1 MQQVDTDL
9 CGRFGQCELRRGRK
23 LKFDNETAFSQ
34 TLFRQTSVG
43 NGRFVSS
50 NFIEKKEKNMKFL
63 KIKEH
68 ERGLKFVDGKFKG
81 ILGPGKYTILPFSKV
96 KIEIISV
103 RDVELVHEKLEFIAK
118 TKLKTADL
126 LITRIKE
133 GERGLLVINGLEL
146 KFLDPGLYAHWN
158 VFEAVEV
165 ITYKVG
171 KLFAHP
177 EIERMYRNKDQFP
190 ELEFLDI
197 PDGWRASITVN
208 GHLFGMVGSG
218 IVSLWKEGND
228 IVFEKFETDEVF
240 FQHRKLSD
248 ILKHPA
254 SASFLEKVEVPVG
267 FKALVTIDG
276 KMAKEFGQ
284 GLFAYWK
291 NIRKVEVTLVDLRER
306 SIEITGQEIMTSD
319 KVTLRINALVTFT
332 VVNPA
337 KAVQEF
343 QDFESALYKES
354 QMALR
359 SAIGGKDL
367 DPLLS
372 EKGAMEKEVKGH
384 ISSAAER
391 MGLQVNNFGL
401 KDIILPGDMKELLNK
416 VTEAKKASE
425 AALITRREETASM
438 RSQANT
444 AKILESSP
452 TLMRIRELETLEKVA
467 QSASLKIVIGEKGLT
482 ESVTKLI

>member
-1 MQQVDTDL
+1 
-9 CGRFGQCELRRGRK
+9 
-23 LKFDNETAFSQ
+23 
-34 TLFRQTSVG
+34 
-43 NGRFVSS
+43 
-50 NFIEKKEKNMKFL
+50 MKF
-63 KIKEH
+63 IRIREH
-68 ERGLKFVDGKFKG
+68 ERGLKFVDEKFKG
-81 ILGPGKYTILPFSKV
+81 ILKPGKYTVLPFSKV
-96 KIEIISV
+96 HIDVISV
-103 RDVELVHEKLEFIAK
+103 RDIELLHEKLEFIAK
-118 TKLKTADL
+118 ANLNTSEL
-126 LITRIKE
+126 LISRIKE

-146 KFLDPGLYAHWN
+146 KFLEPGLYAHWK

-165 ITYKVG
+165 INYKVG

-177 EIERMYRNKDQFP
+177 ELERMFRNQAQFP

-197 PDGWRASITVN
+197 PDGWRATITVN

-218 IVSLWKEGND
+218 IAALWKEGND
-228 IVFEKFETDEVF
+228 IVLEKFDTEDVF
-240 FQHRKLSD
+240 FQHRKLSE
-248 ILKHPA
+248 ILKHGA
-254 SASFLEKVEVPVG
+254 SSTFLERVEVPVG

-291 NIRKVEVTLVDLRER
+291 NIRKVEVTMVDLRER
-306 SIEITGQEIMTSD
+306 TIEITGQEIMTSD
-319 KVTLRINALVTFT
+319 KVTLRVNALVTFS
-332 VVNPA
+332 VSDPA

-359 SAIGGKDL
+359 SAIGGKEL

-372 EKGAMEKEVKGH
+372 EKGALENEVRSQ
-384 ISSAAER
+384 ISQSAKR
-391 MGLQVNNFGL
+391 MGLETRSFGL

-444 AKILESSP
+444 AKILESNP
-452 TLMRIRELETLEKVA
+452 TLMRVRELETLEKVA
-467 QSASLKIVIGEKGLT
+467 QTASLKIVLGEKGLT
-482 ESVTKLI
+482 ESIAKLI

>member
-1 MQQVDTDL
+1 
-9 CGRFGQCELRRGRK
+9 
-23 LKFDNETAFSQ
+23 
-34 TLFRQTSVG
+34 
-43 NGRFVSS
+43 
-50 NFIEKKEKNMKFL
+50 MKF
-63 KIKEH
+63 IRIREH
-68 ERGLKFVDGKFKG
+68 ERGLKFVDEKFKG
-81 ILGPGKYTILPFSKV
+81 VLGPGKYTLMPFSKAR
-96 KIEIISV
+96 IEV
-103 RDVELVHEKLEFIAK
+103 VNTRDVELVHDKLEFIAK
-118 TKLKTADL
+118 ANLRTPDL

-146 KFLDPGLYAHWN
+146 KFLEPGIYAYWK

-165 ITYKVG
+165 INYKMG

-177 EIERMYRNKDQFP
+177 EIERMYRNQDKFP

-197 PDGWRASITVN
+197 PDGGRATITVN

-228 IVFEKFETDEVF
+228 IVFEQFKTDEVF
-240 FQHRKLSD
+240 FQHRKLSE
-248 ILKHPA
+248 ILKHGA
-254 SASFLEKVEVPVG
+254 SGTFLEKVEVPAG
-267 FKALVTIDG
+267 YKALVTIDG

-291 NIRKVEVTLVDLRER
+291 NIRKVEVNLVDLRER
-306 SIEITGQEIMTSD
+306 TIEITGQEIMTSD
-319 KVTLRINALVTFT
+319 KVTLRVNALVTFT
-332 VVNPA
+332 VVNPT

-372 EKGAMEKEVKGH
+372 EKGALEGDVRSH
-384 ISSAAER
+384 ISAAAER
-391 MGLQVNNFGL
+391 MGLQVKNFGL

-444 AKILESSP
+444 AKILESNP

-467 QSASLKIVIGEKGLT
+467 QTASLKIVLGEKGLT

>member
-1 MQQVDTDL
+1 
-9 CGRFGQCELRRGRK
+9 
-23 LKFDNETAFSQ
+23 
-34 TLFRQTSVG
+34 
-43 NGRFVSS
+43 
-50 NFIEKKEKNMKFL
+50 MKF
-63 KIKEH
+63 IRIREH
-68 ERGLKFVDGKFKG
+68 ERGLKFVDEKFKG
-81 ILGPGKYTILPFSKV
+81 ILKPGKYTVLPFSKV
-96 KIEIISV
+96 HIDVISV
-103 RDVELVHEKLEFIAK
+103 RDIELLHEKLEFIAK
-118 TKLKTADL
+118 ANLNTSEL
-126 LITRIKE
+126 LISRIKE

-146 KFLDPGLYAHWN
+146 KFLEPGLYAHWK

-165 ITYKVG
+165 INYKVG

-177 EIERMYRNKDQFP
+177 ELERMFRNQAQFP

-197 PDGWRASITVN
+197 PDGWRATITVN

-218 IVSLWKEGND
+218 IAALWKEGND
-228 IVFEKFETDEVF
+228 IVLEKFDTEDVF
-240 FQHRKLSD
+240 FQHRKLSE
-248 ILKHPA
+248 ILKHGA
-254 SASFLEKVEVPVG
+254 SSTFLERVEVPVG

-291 NIRKVEVTLVDLRER
+291 NIRKVEVTMVDLRER
-306 SIEITGQEIMTSD
+306 TIEITGQEIMTSD
-319 KVTLRINALVTFT
+319 KVTLRVNALVTFS
-332 VVNPA
+332 VSDPA

-359 SAIGGKDL
+359 SAIGGKEL

-372 EKGAMEKEVKGH
+372 EKGALENEVRSQ
-384 ISSAAER
+384 ISQSAKR
-391 MGLQVNNFGL
+391 MGLETRSFGL

-444 AKILESSP
+444 AKILESNP
-452 TLMRIRELETLEKVA
+452 TLMRVRELETLEKVA
-467 QSASLKIVIGEKGLT
+467 QTASLKIVLGEKGLT
-482 ESVTKLI
+482 ESLAKLI

>member
-1 MQQVDTDL
+1 
-9 CGRFGQCELRRGRK
+9 
-23 LKFDNETAFSQ
+23 
-34 TLFRQTSVG
+34 
-43 NGRFVSS
+43 
-50 NFIEKKEKNMKFL
+50 MKF
-63 KIKEH
+63 IRIREH
-68 ERGLKFVDGKFKG
+68 ERGLKFVDEKFKG
-81 ILGPGKYTILPFSKV
+81 ILKPGKYTVLPFSKV
-96 KIEIISV
+96 HIDVISV
-103 RDVELVHEKLEFIAK
+103 RDIELLHEKLEFIAK
-118 TKLKTADL
+118 ANLNTSEL
-126 LITRIKE
+126 LISRIKE

-146 KFLDPGLYAHWN
+146 KFLEPGLYAHWK

-165 ITYKVG
+165 INYKVG

-177 EIERMYRNKDQFP
+177 ELERMFRNQAQFP

-197 PDGWRASITVN
+197 PDGWRATITVN

-218 IVSLWKEGND
+218 IAALWKEGND
-228 IVFEKFETDEVF
+228 IVLEKFDTEDVF
-240 FQHRKLSD
+240 FQHRKLSE
-248 ILKHPA
+248 ILKHGA
-254 SASFLEKVEVPVG
+254 SSTFLERVEVPVG

-291 NIRKVEVTLVDLRER
+291 NIRKVEVTMVDLRER
-306 SIEITGQEIMTSD
+306 TIEITGQEIMTSD
-319 KVTLRINALVTFT
+319 KVTLRVNALVTFS
-332 VVNPA
+332 VSDPA

-359 SAIGGKDL
+359 SAIGGKEL

-372 EKGAMEKEVKGH
+372 EKGALENEVRSQ
-384 ISSAAER
+384 ISQSAKR
-391 MGLQVNNFGL
+391 MGLETRSFGL

-444 AKILESSP
+444 AKILESNP
-452 TLMRIRELETLEKVA
+452 TLMRVRELETLEKVA
-467 QSASLKIVIGEKGLT
+467 QTASLKIVLGEKGLT
-482 ESVTKLI
+482 ESITKLI